1 MMPVVLAVALTLRD
15 IVFINQVPE
24 AVFNVRIGHAQDN
37 TWSDDLLGF
46 ADVIDVSR
54 GVTVHVPID
63 PTICTYDVKATLRSG
78 AVVLIPNVNLCT
90 IDHLALKP
98 STP

>member
-1 MMPVVLAVALTLRD
+1 MIAVVLAATLALRD
-15 IVFINQVPE
+15 IVFINQMPE
-24 AVFNVRIGHAQDN
+24 AVFNVRIGHTQDN

-63 PTICTYDVKATLRSG
+63 PTVCTYDVKATLRSG
-78 AVVLIPNVNLCT
+78 AVVLVPNVNLCT
-90 IDHLALKP
+90 IDRLSLKP
-98 STP
+98 STL

>member
-1 MMPVVLAVALTLRD
+1 MISITLAAALTLRD
-15 IVFINQVPE
+15 IVFINQAPE
-24 AVFNVRIGHAQDN
+24 AVFNVRIGHTQDN
-37 TWSDDLLGF
+37 AWSDDLLGF

-54 GVTVHVPID
+54 GVVVHVPVD

-78 AVVLIPNVNLCT
+78 AAVLIPNVNLCT
-90 IDHLALKP
+90 IDHLALKL

>member
-1 MMPVVLAVALTLRD
+1 MISVVLAAALTLRD
-15 IVFINQVPE
+15 IVFINQAAE
-24 AVFNVRIGHAQDN
+24 AVFNVRIGHVADS

-54 GVTVHVPID
+54 GVSLHVPVD
-63 PTICTYDVKATLRSG
+63 PSVCTYDVKATLRSG

-90 IDHLALKP
+90 IDRLPIQKSML
-98 STP
+98 